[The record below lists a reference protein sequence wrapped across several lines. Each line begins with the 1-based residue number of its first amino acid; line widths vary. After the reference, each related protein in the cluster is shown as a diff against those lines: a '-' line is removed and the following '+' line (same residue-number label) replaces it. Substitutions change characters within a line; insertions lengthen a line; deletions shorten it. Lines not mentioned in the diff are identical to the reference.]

1 MKHFFL
7 VKKDVLIKTNL
18 NKFYPQSK
26 YKLSNAG
33 K

>member
-1 MKHFFL
+1 MKYIFL
-7 VKKDVLIKTNL
+7 VKKHVLIKTDL
-18 NKFYPQSK
+18 NEFYPQSK